1 MKFKLLLFFF
11 FFHFK
16 CCYIIIPLKYLPNF
30 KNINNSHSEIYN
42 SIINKKLYAEIEI
55 GIPKQ
60 TIEIPLDFNSN
71 DFYISDFHFNNFDS
85 NSKYFSDIKFYNSSK
100 SISLIS
106 LEDIYLD
113 GNNFYLGEYSKDI
126 FYFNETKTYLEFYLP
141 IKLKKIESGG
151 IGLLLNTLAFNS
163 ERTFLKI
170 LKNKNLVENYYWSIL
185 YFDDNIF
192 LLIGIFPHTFYDKL
206 HNYTNSKFDDSNDI
220 MKAINTDVQN
230 GIIKNIINT
239 NKIIIYQNGKEYN
252 FENIKKVELNYH
264 SGGVEAPIILLPIYE
279 KVFDEYIFKKKCF
292 KEEIFAQKN
301 IYYFYCVN
309 ENSIIN
315 GIKQNFP
322 SIEFYN
328 SDMNYNFI
336 LEFNDVFCKKGN
348 YIYFLIFFD
357 NSINNNNNKLIMG
370 KPFTQ
375 KYQFTFDP
383 DKKMIF
389 FFNNKIINKNI
400 TKLNDLN
407 NNNNKSN
414 FIIIKIIV
422 ISIFIFMCIIF
433 FLFLKFFLTRNI
445 NRTKKAYELEDE
457 YEYISKNDNT
467 YIINDNQINP

>member
-1 MKFKLLLFFF
+1 MGKPFTKKYQFTFDPDKKMIFFF
-11 FFHFK
+11 
-16 CCYIIIPLKYLPNF
+16 
-30 KNINNSHSEIYN
+30 NNNQIM
-42 SIINKKLYAEIEI
+42 
-55 GIPKQ
+55 
-60 TIEIPLDFNSN
+60 
-71 DFYISDFHFNNFDS
+71 NN
-85 NSKYFSDIKFYNSSK
+85 N
-100 SISLIS
+100 
-106 LEDIYLD
+106 
-113 GNNFYLGEYSKDI
+113 
-126 FYFNETKTYLEFYLP
+126 
-141 IKLKKIESGG
+141 
-151 IGLLLNTLAFNS
+151 
-163 ERTFLKI
+163 
-170 LKNKNLVENYYWSIL
+170 
-185 YFDDNIF
+185 
-192 LLIGIFPHTFYDKL
+192 
-206 HNYTNSKFDDSNDI
+206 I
-220 MKAINTDVQN
+220 MKAINADVQN

-239 NKIIIYQNGKEYN
+239 NKIIIFQNGKEYN

-301 IYYFYCVN
+301 IYYFYCIN

-370 KPFTQ
+370 KPFTK

-407 NNNNKSN
+407 NYNKSN
-414 FIIIKIIV
+414 FIIIIKIIV

-457 YEYISKNDNT
+457 YEYISKNENT